1 MINAGYVWR
10 DGFPIKADAGAFAEQ
25 LRTLQSEDGAI
36 SVEDVL
42 DANRPAGAPLHDS
55 IIWDD
60 QEAARRFRLDYVR
73 DAMGAL
79 RVIPVDIVREE
90 PLAPVRAVLPVHIGG
105 DSELDHG
112 GNVYR
117 FTVATVGKQDETQFR
132 AQVRQDAIDQIGRLA
147 RRLASVPGCE
157 DIAARLLNLSSLF

>member
-10 DGFPIKADAGAFAEQ
+10 EGFPVRADANAFAEQ
-25 LRTLQSEDGAI
+25 LRELQREDGAI
-36 SVEDVL
+36 NVEDVL

-60 QEAARRFRLDYVR
+60 QEAAIRYRLDYVR

-90 PLAPVRAVLPVHIGG
+90 PLSPVRAVLPIRGG
-105 DSELDHG
+105 DADQDRG
-112 GNVYR
+112 GSVYR
-117 FTVATVGKQDETQFR
+117 FTVATVKAQDETQFH
-132 AQVRQDAIDQIGRLA
+132 AQVRQDAIDQIGRMA
-147 RRLASVPGCE
+147 RRLSSVPGCQ
-157 DIAARLLNLSSLF
+157 DIAERLLGILGIL